1 MNFLVIIFGLIIGSF
16 LNCLI
21 WRLFKDESLWGRSYC
36 PKCREKIA
44 WYDNVPL
51 LSYLLLKGKCRKC
64 KNKISWQYPAVEFFT
79 ALLFF
84 LSYHLMPETKDF
96 FLLLFRNWYI
106 ISIAIIIFVFDIR
119 WQLVSL
125 TAVIPSIFVIFI
137 LNIFLGFSWWKMI
150 LSVAGVFLFFLA
162 QYLITKK
169 KGIGEGDIYLGI
181 LIGVI
186 FSNFNDIFMAIFLTY
201 FIGAIVGLFL
211 MAIKRKKMY
220 SKLPL
225 GVFISIA
232 ILLVLFWSDFLNN
245 WYFSLFSNLR

>member
-21 WRLFKDESLWGRSYC
+21 WRFYKEESILGRSYC
-36 PKCREKIA
+36 PKCNKKIF
-44 WYDNVPL
+44 WYDNVPI
-51 LSYLLLKGKCRKC
+51 LSYLILKGRCRKC
-64 KNKISWQYPAVEFFT
+64 KNRISWQYPIVEFFT
-79 ALLFF
+79 AFLFLF
-84 LSYHLMPETKDF
+84 SYNLIPETKEF

-125 TAVIPSIFVIFI
+125 IAVVPSIFVIFV
-137 LNIFLGFSWWKMI
+137 LNLFLGFSWWKMI
-150 LSVAGVFLFFLA
+150 ISALGVSLFFLI
-162 QYLITKK
+162 QYLVTKK
-169 KGIGEGDIYLGI
+169 KGIGEGDIYLGA

-186 FSNFNDIFMAIFLTY
+186 FSNFNDILMTILLTY
-201 FIGAIVGLFL
+201 FIGSAVGLFL
-211 MAIKRKKMY
+211 IAIKKKKMY

-225 GVFISIA
+225 GVFISVA

-245 WYFSLFSNLR
+245 WYFSLFSSF